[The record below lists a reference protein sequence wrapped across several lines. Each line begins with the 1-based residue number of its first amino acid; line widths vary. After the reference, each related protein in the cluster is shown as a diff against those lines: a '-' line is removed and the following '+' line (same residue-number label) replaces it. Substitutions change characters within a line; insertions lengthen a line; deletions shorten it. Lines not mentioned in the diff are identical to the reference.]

1 MLEKIMKSMLKKT
14 ILMILKAHNVD
25 SSKLTDEHIDALWK
39 ISESTEGEDRD
50 MKLQAYLKAH
60 IL

>member
-1 MLEKIMKSMLKKT
+1 MLEKFMKAMLKQT

>member
-1 MLEKIMKSMLKKT
+1 MLEKFMKAMLKQT

-25 SSKLTDEHIDALWK
+25 SSKLTDEHVDALWK

>member
-1 MLEKIMKSMLKKT
+1 MLEKIMKAMLKKT

-39 ISESTEGEDRD
+39 ISESMEGEARD
-50 MKLQAYLKAH
+50 EALQAYLKAH

>member
-1 MLEKIMKSMLKKT
+1 MLEKIMKGMLKQT

>member
-1 MLEKIMKSMLKKT
+1 MLEKIMKAMLKKT
-14 ILMILKAHNVD
+14 ILMILKTHNVD

-50 MKLQAYLKAH
+50 EKLQAYLKAH

>member
-1 MLEKIMKSMLKKT
+1 MLEKLMKAMLKQT
-14 ILMILKAHNVD
+14 ILMILKTHNVD

-50 MKLQAYLKAH
+50 EKLQAYLKAH